1 MRISIVGITGYSG
14 LELLRLIHHHHHIE
28 VSSIHATQSIGKS
41 ISELYPHLKGIC
53 DLIVQ
58 PFDADEIMKHS
69 DLVVFATPSGIASQ
83 LSSKFV
89 NSNFPVVDIS
99 GDHRL
104 PSDEYKLWYKK
115 EPVNNDIQKQF
126 TYCLPEFN
134 TSSNHRFISN
144 PGCYATAVELALI
157 PLLQNKL
164 IQLDSII
171 IDAKS
176 GLSGAGKNPTT
187 ASHFVNINNNYLT
200 YKLNEHQHIPEII
213 QMLKHYDHN
222 LQNIQ
227 FSTSLIPVNR
237 GIVATIYCKL
247 KSSTFAQQ
255 ITEIY
260 ELIYKNKP
268 FIRILR
274 TMPQLNEVVGTNY
287 VNIGFKYND
296 KTNILTVMVVL
307 DNLIKGASGQA
318 LQNINLMFGFD
329 ETEGLCSVP
338 PLV

>member
-14 LELLRLIHHHHHIE
+14 LELLRHIHHHPHIE
-28 VSSIHATQSIGKS
+28 VSSVHATQSIGKS

-69 DLVVFATPSGIASQ
+69 DLVVFATPSVIASQ

-227 FSTSLIPVNR
+227 FSTYLIPVNR

-255 ITEIY
+255 ITETY

>member
-1 MRISIVGITGYSG
+1 
-14 LELLRLIHHHHHIE
+14 
-28 VSSIHATQSIGKS
+28 
-41 ISELYPHLKGIC
+41 
-53 DLIVQ
+53 
-58 PFDADEIMKHS
+58 
-69 DLVVFATPSGIASQ
+69 
-83 LSSKFV
+83 
-89 NSNFPVVDIS
+89 
-99 GDHRL
+99 
-104 PSDEYKLWYKK
+104 
-115 EPVNNDIQKQF
+115 
-126 TYCLPEFN
+126 
-134 TSSNHRFISN
+134 
-144 PGCYATAVELALI
+144 
-157 PLLQNKL
+157 
-164 IQLDSII
+164 
-171 IDAKS
+171 
-176 GLSGAGKNPTT
+176 
-187 ASHFVNINNNYLT
+187 
-200 YKLNEHQHIPEII
+200 
-213 QMLKHYDHN
+213 MLKHYDHN

-255 ITEIY
+255 ITETY

>member
-14 LELLRLIHHHHHIE
+14 LELLRLIHHHPHIE

-126 TYCLPEFN
+126 TYCLPEFT

-144 PGCYATAVELALI
+144 PGCYAIAVELALI

-255 ITEIY
+255 ITETY